1 MKFVPV
7 ILCGGSGSRLWP
19 VSREDHPK
27 PFIKI
32 NDGESLL
39 QKAYALASNLQ
50 GVEEILTITNRDIY
64 FKIKDEYAA
73 INTSHICN
81 SYVLEPFGKNT
92 AAAVAT
98 AANWITKNHGDDAIM
113 LVLAADHLIK
123 NSQNFALAVDTAKL
137 LAEAGKLVTFG
148 IQPEWP
154 ETGYG
159 YIQYDGNNVI
169 RFIEKPDIQNAKK
182 YLESNEFLWNSGIF
196 CFQAKSILNE
206 MNIYCK
212 DIVQGTSDCLS
223 SSSISKSKNEFTIEL
238 DAKSF
243 AQIEEN
249 SIDFAI
255 MEKTKNAAVVP
266 CNIGWSDIGSW
277 TSLGEL
283 APRDEN
289 GNHISGDT
297 SLYETYNTTIHA
309 ETRLIGAVGL
319 NNLLIVETPDAVLVA
334 SKSHA
339 QDVKKIYT
347 QLKVKGHDAYK
358 THLTVSRP
366 WGTYT
371 VLEEGANFKI
381 KRIEVKPHNSLSLQ
395 YHHHRS
401 EHWVVVKGQ
410 ATVFNNDKEMI
421 LNENES
427 TFIPAGNKHQLT
439 NHTDDIVTI
448 IEVQTGSYL
457 GEDDIVRISDI
468 YGRA

>member
-1 MKFVPV
+1 MKFIPV

-39 QKAYALASNLQ
+39 QKAYALASSLQ

-64 FKIKDEYAA
+64 FKIKDEYSV
-73 INTSHICN
+73 INNSNICN
-81 SYVLEPFGKNT
+81 SYILEPFGKNT

-98 AANWITKNHGDDAIM
+98 AANWIAKNYGDDAIM

-123 NSQNFALAVDTAKL
+123 NSQSFSIAVDTAKS
-137 LAEAGKLVTFG
+137 LAQSGKLVTFG

-169 RFIEKPDIQNAKK
+169 RFVEKPDIQNAKK

-196 CFQAKSILNE
+196 CFQAKSILHE

-212 DIVQGTSDCLS
+212 DIVQGTLDCLS

-238 DAKSF
+238 DTKSF
-243 AQIEEN
+243 SQIEEN
-249 SIDFAI
+249 SIDFAV

-283 APRDEN
+283 SPRDEN

-309 ETRLIGAVGL
+309 ETRLVGAVGL

-339 QDVKKIYT
+339 QDVKKIYA

-371 VLEEGANFKI
+371 VLEEGPNFKI

-410 ATVFNNDKEMI
+410 ATVFNNEKEII

-427 TFIPAGNKHQLT
+427 TFIPAGNKHKLT

-468 YGRA
+468 YGRV

>member
-1 MKFVPV
+1 MKFIPV

-39 QKAYALASNLQ
+39 QKAYALASSLQ

-64 FKIKDEYAA
+64 FKIKDEYSV
-73 INTSHICN
+73 INNSNICN
-81 SYVLEPFGKNT
+81 SYILEPFGKNT

-98 AANWITKNHGDDAIM
+98 AANWIAKNYGDDAIM

-123 NSQNFALAVDTAKL
+123 NSQSFSIAVDTAKS
-137 LAEAGKLVTFG
+137 LAQSGKLVTFG

-169 RFIEKPDIQNAKK
+169 RFVEKPDIQNAKK

-196 CFQAKSILNE
+196 CFQAKSILHE

-212 DIVQGTSDCLS
+212 DIVQGTLDCLS

-238 DAKSF
+238 DTKSF
-243 AQIEEN
+243 SQIEEN
-249 SIDFAI
+249 SIDFAV

-283 APRDEN
+283 SPRDEN
-289 GNHISGDT
+289 GNHIFGDT
-297 SLYETYNTTIHA
+297 SLYDTYNTTIHA
-309 ETRLIGAVGL
+309 ETRLVGAVGL

-339 QDVKKIYT
+339 QDVKKIYA

-371 VLEEGANFKI
+371 VLEEGPNFKI

-410 ATVFNNDKEMI
+410 ATVFNNEKEII

-427 TFIPAGNKHQLT
+427 TFIPAGNKHKLT

-468 YGRA
+468 YGRV

>member
-1 MKFVPV
+1 
-7 ILCGGSGSRLWP
+7 
-19 VSREDHPK
+19 
-27 PFIKI
+27 
-32 NDGESLL
+32 
-39 QKAYALASNLQ
+39 
-50 GVEEILTITNRDIY
+50 
-64 FKIKDEYAA
+64 
-73 INTSHICN
+73 
-81 SYVLEPFGKNT
+81 
-92 AAAVAT
+92 
-98 AANWITKNHGDDAIM
+98 
-113 LVLAADHLIK
+113 
-123 NSQNFALAVDTAKL
+123 
-137 LAEAGKLVTFG
+137 
-148 IQPEWP
+148 
-154 ETGYG
+154 
-159 YIQYDGNNVI
+159 
-169 RFIEKPDIQNAKK
+169 
-182 YLESNEFLWNSGIF
+182 
-196 CFQAKSILNE
+196 
-206 MNIYCK
+206 
-212 DIVQGTSDCLS
+212 
-223 SSSISKSKNEFTIEL
+223 
-238 DAKSF
+238 
-243 AQIEEN
+243 
-249 SIDFAI
+249 

-283 APRDEN
+283 SPRDEN

-309 ETRLIGAVGL
+309 ETRLVGAVGL

-339 QDVKKIYT
+339 QDVKKIYA

-371 VLEEGANFKI
+371 VLEEGPNFKI

-410 ATVFNNDKEMI
+410 ATVFNNEKEII

-427 TFIPAGNKHQLT
+427 TFIPAGNKHKLT

-468 YGRA
+468 YGRV